1 MANKFAENVQVE
13 ENKEYQDWL
22 DAQELKDIESLES
35 RMNNLVNGEPV

>member
-1 MANKFAENVQVE
+1 MDKFVSKIQVE
-13 ENKEYQDWL
+13 EDKAYQDWL

>member
-1 MANKFAENVQVE
+1 MADKFATNVQVE
-13 ENKEYQDWL
+13 EDKSYQDWL